1 MRRVIMLVAA
11 TSTWLLLSSAPWA
24 WQANINGPGNDSDVG
39 GAVAVDATGDVI
51 AAGRIDGGK
60 IQDFA
65 VIKLGGATGIERW
78 RRILSGP
85 ADSGGSANAVATDA
99 RGDVVA
105 AGRVG
110 ASVGGHNGIFH
121 FAVIKLKGAT
131 GVEMWRRILTG
142 RPKNSHSE
150 ANAVAVDSAGNV
162 VAAGQTVNAGTG
174 DDFTVVKLDGN
185 SGVERWR
192 RIIDCGRG
200 AGLKDEAMAIALDAV
215 GDVVAAGEMCG
226 FKFVWE
232 GPGAEKPFE
241 FTSEFTVVK
250 LDGTSGAERWRYV
263 IGSST
268 NSTGIAAAVAVD
280 AAGNVVVTGSTGSLQ
295 PGSGEAARP
304 TPLTQRFDFIVV
316 KLDGDSGVE
325 RWRRV
330 VTSQFGG
337 NGSEVV
343 VDGAGD
349 VVAAGTTEAAAP
361 SPDRSKYLPPRPT
374 IVKLDGATGAELWRR
389 FVTGNRPDKVT
400 MGALEGA
407 IGGVAVDAAN
417 DVMVAGSTSNA
428 GTGDD
433 FMVVK
438 LDGRTGKERWRR
450 VISGT
455 AKASWDMAAAVA
467 VDAAGNVVAVGRTDN
482 ADTSKDFTVVKLRGS
497 DGQLYRSGKGKGSRP

>member
-1 MRRVIMLVAA
+1 MRRVIMVVAA
-11 TSTWLLLSSAPWA
+11 TSTSLLLCPPPWA
-24 WQANINGPGNDSDVG
+24 WQTNINGPGSDVG
-39 GAVAVDATGDVI
+39 GAVAVDAAGDVI
-51 AAGRIDGGK
+51 AAGRIDGRQV
-60 IQDFA
+60 QDFA
-65 VIKLGGATGIERW
+65 VIKLDGATGAARW
-78 RRILSGP
+78 RRILSGA
-85 ADSGGSANAVATDA
+85 ADSGGQVHAVAVDT

-110 ASVGGHNGIFH
+110 ASVGGHDGVTH

-142 RPKNSHSE
+142 RPKRSISK

-174 DDFTVVKLDGN
+174 ADFTVVKLDGN

-192 RIIDCGRG
+192 RIIDCGHG
-200 AGLKDEAMAIALDAV
+200 AALRDEARAIALDAT

-226 FKFVWE
+226 FAFVWE
-232 GPGAEKPFE
+232 GPGGDKPFE
-241 FTSEFTVVK
+241 LTSEFTVVK

-268 NSTGIAAAVAVD
+268 NSRGIAAAVTGD
-280 AAGNVVVTGSTGSLQ
+280 GAGNVVVTGFTGSLQ
-295 PGSGEAARP
+295 PGSGEAPRP
-304 TPLTQRFDFIVV
+304 TALPQRLDFIVV

-325 RWRRV
+325 RWRQV
-330 VTSQFGG
+330 ITSQFGG
-337 NGSEVV
+337 SGSAVL

-349 VVAAGTTEAAAP
+349 VVAAGLTQVAAP
-361 SPDRSKYLPPRPT
+361 DPDPSKSSPSRAT

-389 FVTGNRPDKVT
+389 LVEGNQPDRFT
-400 MGALEGA
+400 LGALEGA

-433 FMVVK
+433 FTVVK
-438 LDGRTGKERWRR
+438 LDSRTGNERWRR

-467 VDAAGNVVAVGRTDN
+467 VDAAGNVVAVGRTEN
-482 ADTSKDFTVVKLRGS
+482 ADTLADFTVIKLRGS
-497 DGQLYRSGKGKGSRP
+497 DGQLYRPGKGKGSRP

>member
-1 MRRVIMLVAA
+1 MRRVIMVVAA
-11 TSTWLLLSSAPWA
+11 TSIWLLLSSAPWA
-24 WQANINGPGNDSDVG
+24 WQTNINGPGTNFDVG

-51 AAGRIDGGK
+51 AAGKINGGK
-60 IQDFA
+60 VQDFA
-65 VIKLGGATGIERW
+65 VFKLAGATGIERW
-78 RRILSGP
+78 RRILSSP
-85 ADSGGSANAVATDA
+85 ADSGGSAHAVAADA

-105 AGRVG
+105 AGVVG
-110 ASVGGHNGIFH
+110 RSAGGHNGVTH

-142 RPKNSHSE
+142 RPKDSYSE

-174 DDFTVVKLDGN
+174 GDFTVVKLDGN

-200 AGLKDEAMAIALDAV
+200 AGLKDEAMAIALDAA

-226 FKFVWE
+226 FAFALGGV
-232 GPGAEKPFE
+232 GSEKPLE

-263 IGSST
+263 IGST
-268 NSTGIAAAVAVD
+268 DRMRIAAAVTVD
-280 AAGNVVVTGSTGSLQ
+280 AAGSVVVTGSTGSLQ
-295 PGSGEAARP
+295 PRSGEAARP

-337 NGSEVV
+337 DGRAVV

-349 VVAAGTTEAAAP
+349 VVAAGLTEVAALSLDP
-361 SPDRSKYLPPRPT
+361 SKSLPPRPT

-389 FVTGNRPDKVT
+389 FVTGNHPAKVLRFV
-400 MGALEGA
+400 LEGG

-433 FMVVK
+433 FTVVK
-438 LDGRTGKERWRR
+438 LDGRTGNERWRR

-455 AKASWDMAAAVA
+455 AKASWDTAAAVA

-482 ADTSKDFTVVKLRGS
+482 AGTSFDFTVVKLRGS
-497 DGQLYRSGKGKGSRP
+497 DGQLYRPGKGKGSRP